1 MEKLKNALKLEQSV
15 QQQLAVVKA
24 QLYKEIS
31 ETKLEGVKVE
41 KKNIATVKIS
51 AIENT
56 ILSPS
61 YYIPTSQADAVDK
74 KLKSVKTATKFVG
87 ELQKMAERKSV
98 KVGSNTT
105 MLNSKTVEILERYL
119 NTI

>member
-1 MEKLKNALKLEQSV
+1 MEKLRNALKLEQSV

-31 ETKLEGVKVE
+31 EAKLEGVSVR
-41 KKNIATVKIS
+41 KKNMATVKMS
-51 AIENT
+51 SLEDT

-87 ELQKMAERKSV
+87 ELQKMVDKKSV
-98 KVGSNTT
+98 KIGSTET
-105 MLNSKTVEILERYL
+105 RLNSKTVEILERYL
-119 NTI
+119 NA